1 MKPFI
6 QRPDEYPRENRQ
18 HQHRYIVD
26 RPPRQIEQQGEHAI
40 FDKMECLN
48 DVGIGVAGAEDPREE
63 RASHQGCAKG
73 EIAKHPAPSERV
85 ARAEASLGAAN
96 PSGRNHQRSAD
107 RDRHDAAENHTGLQR
122 KRPGNG
128 RSEVGD
134 KRRAGDEQRRKA
146 HGDRQV
152 SGSYHRSLDA
162 VPHDSAGQR
171 VGANRDVQI
180 ALGDRQPE

>member
-6 QRPDEYPRENRQ
+6 QHPDEYPRENRQ
-18 HQHRYIVD
+18 HQHRYIID

-96 PSGRNHQRSAD
+96 PTLLVGTPQDTTARLLNQWNPLYSAPKVEPPKTPLPAPNFD
-107 RDRHDAAENHTGLQR
+107 V
-122 KRPGNG
+122 P
-128 RSEVGD
+128 
-134 KRRAGDEQRRKA
+134 RRKF
-146 HGDRQV
+146 
-152 SGSYHRSLDA
+152 
-162 VPHDSAGQR
+162 
-171 VGANRDVQI
+171 
-180 ALGDRQPE
+180 